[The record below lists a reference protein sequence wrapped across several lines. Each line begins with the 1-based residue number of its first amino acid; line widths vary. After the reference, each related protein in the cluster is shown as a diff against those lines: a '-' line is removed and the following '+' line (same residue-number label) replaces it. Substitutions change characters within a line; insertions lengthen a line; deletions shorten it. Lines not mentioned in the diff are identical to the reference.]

1 VRIVFAPLGRPT
13 ATAMMLMNVAA
24 RLLVAATAVLM
35 TAGAACAQQLTSAPL
50 VQANFTSVAP
60 VGSSIGNPTQMA
72 FGPDG
77 KLYVATFT
85 SGVKRYDYNPTGGIT
100 NGVTVW
106 SRPSDSTAGQ
116 LNGSLGIAFHQDA
129 TLGTVM
135 YIAPAVSSGFIPTL
149 NRTQSIVRLTD
160 SNGNGSWGETSAGE
174 VNQAIVNN
182 LRVTDLHQTNQL
194 LISGDT
200 LYVGIGSRT
209 RTGGQVSEYGGA
221 PYVDDGEFS
230 YTGSINW
237 VRDLKT
243 LSGNTTAANIAGFT
257 INQHHLSTEPLTSTD
272 PSKLTVYSTGFRNVF
287 GLGMDG
293 EGQLWATMNQNENPL
308 KPDEI
313 HRSSFQDDHRFPK
326 INEVSGD
333 WKQNQ
338 AAIDAG
344 FFQTFKE
351 PVATLGNNASA
362 NGLDFTD
369 RNGAYD
375 GYAFTVR
382 YALGSDLLAVNPRT
396 GAVETIA
403 TGFSGPIDVL
413 RDPVGNLLVATH
425 GGGGQVFR
433 VSLTAGN
440 GVALGDLNL
449 DGVIDDA
456 DWGLQR
462 SNFGADLSMR
472 TLVQALSYGDLNGDL
487 KNDELDFAV
496 FKAVYEEH
504 HGVGSFAAMLQVPE
518 PSSSA
523 MTLTALAMLMIHW
536 RERQFD
542 TSNEPIFSNA

>member
-1 VRIVFAPLGRPT
+1 MKFAAYLL
-13 ATAMMLMNVAA
+13 AVVA
-24 RLLVAATAVLM
+24 AVLM
-35 TAGAACAQQLTSAPL
+35 TVGAARAQQLTSAPL
-50 VQANFTSVAP
+50 VQANFTGITP
-60 VGSSIGNPTQMA
+60 VGTGIGNPTQMA

-85 SGVKRYDYNPTGGIT
+85 NGVKRYDYSPTGELT

-106 SRPSDSTAGQ
+106 SRPNNTAAGQ

-135 YIAPAVSSGFIPTL
+135 YLSPAVSSAFIPTI
-149 NRTQSIVRLTD
+149 NRVQSIVRLTD
-160 SNGNGSWGETSAGE
+160 NNGNGSWGETGAGE

-182 LRVTDLHQTNQL
+182 LRVTDLHQTNQI
-194 LISGDT
+194 LIADDT

-209 RTGGQVSEYGGA
+209 RTGGQVSEYGGTA
-221 PYVDDGEFS
+221 NVDDGEFA

-237 VRDLKT
+237 IRDLVT
-243 LSGNTTAANIAGFT
+243 LSDDVTTPNIAGFT
-257 INQHHLSTEPLTSTD
+257 INQHHTSTQPLTSTD
-272 PSKLTVYSTGFRNVF
+272 PGKLTVYSTGFRNVF

-293 EGQLWATMNQNENPL
+293 EGQVWATMNQNENPL
-308 KPDEI
+308 KPDEL
-313 HRSSFQDDHRFPK
+313 HRSNFQDDHGFPK

-369 RNGAYD
+369 RNGAYE

-382 YALGSDLLAVNPRT
+382 YSLGSDLLAVNPRS
-396 GAVETIA
+396 GAIQTIA

-449 DGVIDDA
+449 DGLIDAA

-472 TLVQALSYGDLNGDL
+472 TPVQALSYGDLNGDL
-487 KNDELDFAV
+487 QNDELDFAV

-504 HGVGSFAAMLQVPE
+504 HGVGSFASLLQVPE
-518 PSSSA
+518 PSGGFLAATGAGGLALCRSGSRARRAYYSSYK
-523 MTLTALAMLMIHW
+523 I
-536 RERQFD
+536 
-542 TSNEPIFSNA
+542 

>member
-1 VRIVFAPLGRPT
+1 MKQT
-13 ATAMMLMNVAA
+13 A
-24 RLLVAATAVLM
+24 RLLVAATAVLL

-50 VQANFTSVAP
+50 VQANFTGITQ
-60 VGSSIGNPTQMA
+60 VGSGIGNPTQMA

-85 SGVKRYDYNPTGGIT
+85 SGIKRYDYSPTGGLT

-106 SRPSDSTAGQ
+106 SRPNDNAAGQ

-129 TLGTVM
+129 KLGTVM
-135 YIAPAVSSGFIPTL
+135 YFSPAVSSNFNPTL
-149 NRTQSIVRLTD
+149 NRIQSIVRLTD
-160 SNGNGSWGETSAGE
+160 SNGNGSWGETGAGE

-194 LISGDT
+194 LIAGDT

-209 RTGGQVSEYGGA
+209 RTGGQVSEYGGS
-221 PYVDDGEFS
+221 PNVDDGEFA

-237 VRDLKT
+237 IRDLKT
-243 LSGNTTAANIAGFT
+243 LSGNTTTPNVAGFT
-257 INQHHLSTEPLTSTD
+257 INQPHTNTQPFTSTD
-272 PSKLTVYSTGFRNVF
+272 PGKLTVYSTGFRNVF
-287 GLGMDG
+287 GLGMD
-293 EGQLWATMNQNENPL
+293 EDGQLWATMNQNENPL

-313 HRSSFQDDHRFPK
+313 HRSNYHDDHGFPK

-338 AAIDAG
+338 AAINAG
-344 FFQTFKE
+344 FFQAFKE
-351 PVATLGNNASA
+351 PVATLGDNASA

-382 YALGSDLLAVNPRT
+382 FSLGSDLLAVNPRT
-396 GAVETIA
+396 GAVQTIA
-403 TGFSGPIDVL
+403 TSFAAPIDVL
-413 RDPVGNLLVATH
+413 RDPAGNLLVATH

-433 VSLTAGN
+433 VGLTAGN

-449 DGVIDDA
+449 DGVINAA

-472 TLVQALSYGDLNGDL
+472 TPLQALSSGDLNGDL
-487 KNDELDFAV
+487 KNDELDFSL

-504 HGVGSFAAMLQVPE
+504 HGAGSFAAMLQVPE
-518 PSSSA
+518 PSGIALMAAAAGSVALCRSGSSTRRA
-523 MTLTALAMLMIHW
+523 YHSSFRI
-536 RERQFD
+536 
-542 TSNEPIFSNA
+542 